1 MELFIGFVLGVIA
14 SILATIFLNA
24 IPTHRQWPILSLLR
38 NPRLFI
44 QIHRDSPQRR
54 IKELI
59 DSLFQAWEEKDLNK
73 YIKCWANDAVRVIG
87 PTNAV
92 TEGLQ
97 EIEDGFRQSISRY
110 KAIRVMAAVVE
121 NINIR
126 ESTPNEAVAEVHYR
140 FQFIRDADSLPI
152 HEEATEFY
160 VFRRVGE
167 NGWQI
172 ASNLD
177 HSKDVSKT

>member
-1 MELFIGFVLGVIA
+1 MELSVGFVLGVIA
-14 SILATIFLNA
+14 SVLATIFLNA

-44 QIHRDSPQRR
+44 KVRRETSHRR

-59 DSLFQAWEEKDLNK
+59 ESLFQAWEEKDLNK
-73 YIKCWANDAVRVIG
+73 YIECWVPDAVRVVG
-87 PTNAV
+87 PTNSV
-92 TEGLQ
+92 TEGLP
-97 EIEDGFRQSISRY
+97 EIEEGFRQSIARY
-110 KAIRVMAAVVE
+110 RTIRVMAVVVE
-121 NINIR
+121 NIDIR

-140 FQFIRDADSLPI
+140 FQLIRHADSLPI

-177 HSKDVSKT
+177 HSKDVSKA